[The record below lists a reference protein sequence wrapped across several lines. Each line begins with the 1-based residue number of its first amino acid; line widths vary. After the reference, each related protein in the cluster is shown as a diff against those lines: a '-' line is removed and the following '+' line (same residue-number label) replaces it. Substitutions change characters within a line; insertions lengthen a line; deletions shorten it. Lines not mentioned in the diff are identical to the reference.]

1 MLNLTFLSTIVADSM
16 SAIKDTVYAVSATIT
31 NAPVSS
37 EASGF
42 VQSVSE
48 ATGMTPDGIKQAV
61 VAFAMSF
68 LVKLIK
74 VLLIW
79 FVGRWVLKRVV
90 KLLKL
95 IMEKHVDNV
104 SVRSFIISVID
115 VVVMIILILMIIGVL
130 GIDTSSFIAI
140 FASAGVAIGMAL
152 SGTLQNFA
160 GGVMIL
166 LFRPFKVGDFIE
178 AQGIAGTVKEIQ
190 IFNTIVHTGDNKVI
204 LLPNG
209 PVSTGIINNYSREPL
224 RRVDFTFSISYGDDF
239 YKAKE
244 VLLALVA
251 EDKRVLDKPAAP
263 FVELGALAASSID
276 LTVRLWCH
284 QEDYWGIKFDLNR
297 KVYETFPKH
306 GLNFPYQTLTVNVTK
321 E

>member
-1 MLNLTFLSTIVADSM
+1 MFLFQFLNEVAATDSVATAGVSDTLSSISGM
-16 SAIKDTVYAVSATIT
+16 SAD
-31 NAPVSS
+31 
-37 EASGF
+37 E
-42 VQSVSE
+42 
-48 ATGMTPDGIKQAV
+48 IKQV
-61 VAFAMSF
+61 VTTFVMSF
-68 LVKLIK
+68 SVKLVK

-90 KLLKL
+90 NLLKR
-95 IMEKHVDNV
+95 IMEKHIDNV
-104 SVRSFIISVID
+104 SVRTFIISIID
-115 VVVMIILILMIIGVL
+115 VVVMILLILMIIGVL

-178 AQGIAGTVKEIQ
+178 AQGVSGSVKEIQ
-190 IFNTIVHTGDNKVI
+190 IFNTVITTPDNKVL

-239 YKAKE
+239 EKAKK

-251 EDKRVLDKPAAP
+251 DDKRVLNEPAAP

-276 LTVRLWCH
+276 ITVRLWCK
-284 QEDYWGIKFDLNR
+284 QEDYWGIKFDLNK
-297 KVYETFPKH
+297 KVYETFPKE
-306 GLNFPYQTLTVNVTK
+306 GLNFPFQTLTVNVTK

>member
-1 MLNLTFLSTIVADSM
+1 MFLFQFLNEVAATDSVATAGVSDTLSSISGM
-16 SAIKDTVYAVSATIT
+16 SAD
-31 NAPVSS
+31 
-37 EASGF
+37 E
-42 VQSVSE
+42 
-48 ATGMTPDGIKQAV
+48 IKQV
-61 VAFAMSF
+61 VTTFVMSF
-68 LVKLIK
+68 SVKLVK

-90 KLLKL
+90 NLLKR
-95 IMEKHVDNV
+95 IMEKHIDNV
-104 SVRSFIISVID
+104 SVRSFIISIID
-115 VVVMIILILMIIGVL
+115 VVVMILLILMIIGVL

-178 AQGIAGTVKEIQ
+178 AQGVSGSVKEIQ
-190 IFNTIVHTGDNKVI
+190 IFNTVITTPDNKVL

-239 YKAKE
+239 EKAKK

-251 EDKRVLDKPAAP
+251 DDKRVLNEPAAP

-276 LTVRLWCH
+276 ITVRLWCK
-284 QEDYWGIKFDLNR
+284 QEDYWGIKFDLNKR
-297 KVYETFPKH
+297 VYETFPKE
-306 GLNFPYQTLTVNVTK
+306 GLNFPFQTLTVNVTK

>member
-1 MLNLTFLSTIVADSM
+1 MFLFQFLNEVAATDSVATAGASDMLSSISGM
-16 SAIKDTVYAVSATIT
+16 SAD
-31 NAPVSS
+31 
-37 EASGF
+37 E
-42 VQSVSE
+42 
-48 ATGMTPDGIKQAV
+48 IKQV
-61 VAFAMSF
+61 VTTFVMSF
-68 LVKLIK
+68 SIKLVK

-90 KLLKL
+90 NLLKR
-95 IMEKHVDNV
+95 IMEKHIDNV
-104 SVRSFIISVID
+104 SVRTFIISIID
-115 VVVMIILILMIIGVL
+115 VVVMILLILMIIGVL

-178 AQGIAGTVKEIQ
+178 AQGVSGSVKEIQ
-190 IFNTIVHTGDNKVI
+190 IFNTVITTPDNKVL

-239 YKAKE
+239 EKAKK

-251 EDKRVLDKPAAP
+251 DDKRVLNEPAAP

-276 LTVRLWCH
+276 ITVRLWCK
-284 QEDYWGIKFDLNR
+284 QEDYWGIKFDLNK
-297 KVYETFPKH
+297 KVYETFPKE
-306 GLNFPYQTLTVNVTK
+306 GLNFPFQTLTVNVTK

>member
-1 MLNLTFLSTIVADSM
+1 MFLFQFLNEVAVADSVATSTATDTLSSISGM
-16 SAIKDTVYAVSATIT
+16 S
-31 NAPVSS
+31 
-37 EASGF
+37 
-42 VQSVSE
+42 
-48 ATGMTPDGIKQAV
+48 PDEIKQLITT
-61 VAFAMSF
+61 FAMSF
-68 LVKLIK
+68 AVKLVK

-90 KLLKL
+90 NLLKR
-95 IMEKHVDNV
+95 IMEKHIDNV
-104 SVRSFIISVID
+104 SVRGFIVSIID
-115 VVVMIILILMIIGVL
+115 VVVMILLILMIIGVL

-178 AQGIAGTVKEIQ
+178 AQGVSGTVKEIQ
-190 IFNTIVHTGDNKVI
+190 IFNTIIHTGDNKVI

-209 PVSTGIINNYSREPL
+209 PVSTGIINNYSRAPL

-239 YKAKE
+239 EKAKK

-251 EDKRVLDKPAAP
+251 EDKRVLSEPAAP

-276 LTVRLWCH
+276 LTVRLWCK
-284 QEDYWGIKFDLNR
+284 QEDYWGIKFDLNKR
-297 KVYETFPKH
+297 VYETFPKE
-306 GLNFPYQTLTVNVTK
+306 GLNFPYQTFTVNVTK

>member
-1 MLNLTFLSTIVADSM
+1 MFLFQFLNEVAATDSVATAGASDMLSSISGM
-16 SAIKDTVYAVSATIT
+16 SAD
-31 NAPVSS
+31 
-37 EASGF
+37 E
-42 VQSVSE
+42 
-48 ATGMTPDGIKQAV
+48 IKQV
-61 VAFAMSF
+61 VTTFVMSF
-68 LVKLIK
+68 SIKLVK

-90 KLLKL
+90 NLLKR
-95 IMEKHVDNV
+95 IMEKHIDNV
-104 SVRSFIISVID
+104 SVRSFIISIID
-115 VVVMIILILMIIGVL
+115 VVVMILLILMIIGVL

-178 AQGIAGTVKEIQ
+178 AQGVSGSVKEIQ
-190 IFNTIVHTGDNKVI
+190 IFNTVITTPDNKVL

-239 YKAKE
+239 EKAKK

-251 EDKRVLDKPAAP
+251 DDKRVLNEPAAP
-263 FVELGALAASSID
+263 FVELGALSASSID
-276 LTVRLWCH
+276 ITVRLWCK
-284 QEDYWGIKFDLNR
+284 QEDYWGIKFDLNK
-297 KVYETFPKH
+297 KVYETFPKE
-306 GLNFPYQTLTVNVTK
+306 GLNFPFQTLTVNVTK

>member
-1 MLNLTFLSTIVADSM
+1 MFDLHFLQTISSVDST
-16 SAIKDTVYAVSATIT
+16 
-31 NAPVSS
+31 
-37 EASGF
+37 F
-42 VQSVSE
+42 VQSASE
-48 ATGMTPDGIKQAV
+48 ITGVTPDGIKQAV
-61 VAFAMSF
+61 TAFVVSF
-68 LVKLIK
+68 AVKRIK

-79 FVGRWVLKRVV
+79 FVGRWLLRRVSRV
-90 KLLKL
+90 LKL
-95 IMEKHVDNV
+95 ILEKHVDNV
-104 SVRSFIISVID
+104 SVRSFVISLLD
-115 VVVMIILILMIIGVL
+115 MVVMVVLILMIIGVL

-178 AQGIAGTVKEIQ
+178 AQGVAGTVKEIQ
-190 IFNTIVHTGDNKVI
+190 IFNTIVRTGDNKVI

-239 YKAKE
+239 DKAKE

-251 EDKRVLDKPAAP
+251 EDKRVLNEPAAP

-276 LTVRLWCH
+276 LTVRLWCK
-284 QEDYWGIKFDLNR
+284 QEDYWKIKFDLNR

>member
-1 MLNLTFLSTIVADSM
+1 MFDFQFLQTIVQSDS
-16 SAIKDTVYAVSATIT
+16 T
-31 NAPVSS
+31 
-37 EASGF
+37 F
-42 VQSVSE
+42 VQAASE
-48 ATGMTPDGIKQAV
+48 ITGMTPEGIKQAV
-61 VAFAMSF
+61 TAFAIS
-68 LVKLIK
+68 LAVKIIK

-79 FVGRWVLKRVV
+79 FVGRWVLKRVSR
-90 KLLKL
+90 LLKL
-95 IMEKHVDNV
+95 VLEKHVDNV
-104 SVRSFIISVID
+104 SVRSFVISLLD
-115 VVVMIILILMIIGVL
+115 MVVMVLLILMIIGVL

-166 LFRPFKVGDFIE
+166 LFRPFKVGDYIE
-178 AQGIAGTVKEIQ
+178 AQGVAGTVKEIQ

-209 PVSTGIINNYSREPL
+209 PVSTGIINNYSRAPL

-239 YKAKE
+239 NKAKE

-251 EDKRVLDKPAAP
+251 EDKRVLTEPAAP

-276 LTVRLWCH
+276 LTVRLWCK

-306 GLNFPYQTLTVNVTK
+306 GLNFPYQTFTVNVTK

>member
-1 MLNLTFLSTIVADSM
+1 MFLFQFLNEVAATDSVATAGVSDTLSSISGM
-16 SAIKDTVYAVSATIT
+16 SAD
-31 NAPVSS
+31 
-37 EASGF
+37 E
-42 VQSVSE
+42 
-48 ATGMTPDGIKQAV
+48 IKQV
-61 VAFAMSF
+61 VTTFVMSF
-68 LVKLIK
+68 SIKLVK

-90 KLLKL
+90 GLLKR
-95 IMEKHVDNV
+95 IMEKHIDNV
-104 SVRSFIISVID
+104 SVRTFIISIID
-115 VVVMIILILMIIGVL
+115 VVVMILLILMIIGVL

-178 AQGIAGTVKEIQ
+178 AQGVSGTVKEIQ
-190 IFNTIVHTGDNKVI
+190 IFNTVVHTGDNKVI

-209 PVSTGIINNYSREPL
+209 PVSTGIINNYSREDV
-224 RRVDFTFSISYGDDF
+224 RRVDFTYSISYGDDF
-239 YKAKE
+239 EKAKK
-244 VLLALVA
+244 VLLKLIA
-251 EDKRVLDKPAAP
+251 EDSRVLDQPAAP

-276 LTVRLWCH
+276 ITVRLWCK
-284 QEDYWGIKFDLNR
+284 QQDYWGIHFDLNR
-297 KVYETFPKH
+297 KVYETFPKE

>member
-1 MLNLTFLSTIVADSM
+1 MLKLFFLQTLSAASDTFTAVAEETTS
-16 SAIKDTVYAVSATIT
+16 
-31 NAPVSS
+31 
-37 EASGF
+37 SGF
-42 VQSVSE
+42 AETASE
-48 ATGMTPDGIKQAV
+48 LTGMTPEGVKQAV
-61 VAFAMSF
+61 TAFALSF
-68 LVKLIK
+68 AVKLIK

-90 KLLKL
+90 KLLKR
-95 IMEKHVDNV
+95 IMEKHVENV
-104 SVRSFIISVID
+104 SVRSFIVSIID
-115 VVVMIILILMIIGVL
+115 VVVMIMLILMIIGVL

-166 LFRPFKVGDFIE
+166 LFRPFKVGDYIE
-178 AQGIAGTVKEIQ
+178 AQGVAGTVKEIQ

-209 PVSTGIINNYSREPL
+209 PVSTGIINNYSRAPL

-239 YKAKE
+239 NKAKE

-251 EDKRVLDKPAAP
+251 EDERVLTEPAAP
-263 FVELGALAASSID
+263 FVELGELAASSID
-276 LTVRLWCH
+276 LTVRLWCK
-284 QEDYWGIKFDLNR
+284 QEDYWKIKFDLNR

>member
-1 MLNLTFLSTIVADSM
+1 MFLFQFLNEVAVADSVATSTATDTLSSISGM
-16 SAIKDTVYAVSATIT
+16 S
-31 NAPVSS
+31 
-37 EASGF
+37 
-42 VQSVSE
+42 
-48 ATGMTPDGIKQAV
+48 PDEIKQLITT
-61 VAFAMSF
+61 FAMSF
-68 LVKLIK
+68 AVKLVK

-90 KLLKL
+90 NLLKR
-95 IMEKHVDNV
+95 IMEKHIDNA
-104 SVRSFIISVID
+104 SVRSFIISIID
-115 VVVMIILILMIIGVL
+115 VVVMILLILMIIGVL

-178 AQGIAGTVKEIQ
+178 AQGESGTVKEIQ
-190 IFNTIVHTGDNKVI
+190 IFNTIIHTGDNKVI

-209 PVSTGIINNYSREPL
+209 PVSTGIINNYSRAPL

-239 YKAKE
+239 EKAKK

-251 EDKRVLDKPAAP
+251 EDKRVLNEPAAP

-276 LTVRLWCH
+276 ITVRLWCK
-284 QEDYWGIKFDLNR
+284 QEDYWGIKFDLNK

>member
-1 MLNLTFLSTIVADSM
+1 MFLFQFLNEVAATDSVATAGATDMLSSISGM
-16 SAIKDTVYAVSATIT
+16 SAD
-31 NAPVSS
+31 
-37 EASGF
+37 E
-42 VQSVSE
+42 
-48 ATGMTPDGIKQAV
+48 IKQV
-61 VAFAMSF
+61 VTTFVMSF
-68 LVKLIK
+68 SVKLVK

-90 KLLKL
+90 NLLKR
-95 IMEKHVDNV
+95 IMEKHIDNV
-104 SVRSFIISVID
+104 SVRSFIISIID
-115 VVVMIILILMIIGVL
+115 VVVMILLILMIIGVL

-178 AQGIAGTVKEIQ
+178 AQGVSGSVKEIQ
-190 IFNTIVHTGDNKVI
+190 IFNTVITTPDNKVL

-239 YKAKE
+239 EKAKK

-251 EDKRVLDKPAAP
+251 DDKRVLNEPAAP

-276 LTVRLWCH
+276 ITVRLWCK
-284 QEDYWGIKFDLNR
+284 QEDYWGIKFDLNK
-297 KVYETFPKH
+297 KVYETFPKE
-306 GLNFPYQTLTVNVTK
+306 GLNFPYQTFTVNVTK

>member
-1 MLNLTFLSTIVADSM
+1 MFLFQFLNEVAVADSVATSTATDTLSSISGM
-16 SAIKDTVYAVSATIT
+16 S
-31 NAPVSS
+31 
-37 EASGF
+37 
-42 VQSVSE
+42 
-48 ATGMTPDGIKQAV
+48 PDEIKQLITT
-61 VAFAMSF
+61 FAMSF
-68 LVKLIK
+68 AVKLVK

-90 KLLKL
+90 NLLKR
-95 IMEKHVDNV
+95 IMEKHIDNV
-104 SVRSFIISVID
+104 SVRGFIVSIID
-115 VVVMIILILMIIGVL
+115 VVVMILLILMIIGVL

-178 AQGIAGTVKEIQ
+178 AQGVSGSVKEIQ
-190 IFNTIVHTGDNKVI
+190 IFNTVVHTGDNKVI

-209 PVSTGIINNYSREPL
+209 PVSTGIINNYSRAPL

-239 YKAKE
+239 EKAKK

-251 EDKRVLDKPAAP
+251 EDKRVLSEPAAP

-276 LTVRLWCH
+276 ITVRLWCK
-284 QEDYWGIKFDLNR
+284 QEDYWGIKFDLNKR
-297 KVYETFPKH
+297 VYETFPKE

>member
-1 MLNLTFLSTIVADSM
+1 MFDFQFLQTIVQSDS
-16 SAIKDTVYAVSATIT
+16 T
-31 NAPVSS
+31 
-37 EASGF
+37 F
-42 VQSVSE
+42 VQAASE
-48 ATGMTPDGIKQAV
+48 ITGMTPEGIKQAV
-61 VAFAMSF
+61 TAFAIS
-68 LVKLIK
+68 LAVKIIK

-79 FVGRWVLKRVV
+79 FVGRWVLKRVSR
-90 KLLKL
+90 LLKL
-95 IMEKHVDNV
+95 VLEKHVDNV
-104 SVRSFIISVID
+104 SVRSFVISLLD
-115 VVVMIILILMIIGVL
+115 MVVMVLLILMIIGVL

-178 AQGIAGTVKEIQ
+178 AQGVAGTVKEIQ
-190 IFNTIVHTGDNKVI
+190 IFNTVVHTGDNKVI

-209 PVSTGIINNYSREPL
+209 PVSTGIINNYSRAPL

-239 YKAKE
+239 NKAKE

-251 EDKRVLDKPAAP
+251 EDERVLTEPAAP

-276 LTVRLWCH
+276 LTVRLWCK
-284 QEDYWGIKFDLNR
+284 QEDYWKIKFDLNR